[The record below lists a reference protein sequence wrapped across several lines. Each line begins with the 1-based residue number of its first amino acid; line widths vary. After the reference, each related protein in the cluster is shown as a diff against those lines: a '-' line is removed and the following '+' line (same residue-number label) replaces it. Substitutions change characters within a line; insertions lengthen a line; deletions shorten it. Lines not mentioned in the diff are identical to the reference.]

1 MYQSKHYKQDLH
13 AVIGCFMSTALNLY
27 LARIGYYQFVS
38 FQTGLTM
45 FLMNFSLEVTNK
57 KMTDKAMVSYAE
69 QRKLGMP
76 GV

>member
-1 MYQSKHYKQDLH
+1 
-13 AVIGCFMSTALNLY
+13 MSTALNLY
-27 LARIGYYQFVS
+27 MAHIHYYQFVS

-45 FLMNFSLEVTNK
+45 FLINFSLEVTNK
-57 KMTDKAMVSYAE
+57 KITDKAMFSYAE

>member
-1 MYQSKHYKQDLH
+1 
-13 AVIGCFMSTALNLY
+13 MSTALNLY
-27 LARIGYYQFVS
+27 MARIRYYQFVS